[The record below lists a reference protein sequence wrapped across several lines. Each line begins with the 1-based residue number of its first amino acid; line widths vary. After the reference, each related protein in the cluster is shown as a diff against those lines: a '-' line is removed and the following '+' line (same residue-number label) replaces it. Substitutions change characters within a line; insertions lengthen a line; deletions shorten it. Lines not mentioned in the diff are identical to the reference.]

1 MASSLEEIKVGTP
14 SVFCSD
20 NHPLPGCSSGSR
32 QEGGIY
38 CFLELPVTVIERLN
52 NKPK

>member
-20 NHPLPGCSSGSR
+20 NHPSPGCSSGSWR
-32 QEGGIY
+32 EGGI
-38 CFLELPVTVIERLN
+38 CWFSEPPVTAVERLN